1 MSFTTEI
8 KQEIANNKKKKCCA
22 RAELSALL
30 HLTSSLSI
38 NNRKLGL
45 LIKTENPTTAKRI
58 VQLLKNLYKVKTKLL
73 VAKKSNLKKNNTY
86 RILVEENVRGI
97 LSDVGIYGK
106 KGLLSKPAAT
116 IVKNNCCQKAYL
128 AGAFLAYGTCNSPS
142 SNNYHLEIS
151 CGEMELAVFIKKL
164 FEKQMID
171 FKITKRRNRYVVY
184 IKRAE
189 KIEDVLKLIGSSD
202 SLISFVNNRVTR
214 DLKANITRIENCRM
228 ASIAKSLKVA
238 DKQIDM
244 INKIKKLKKENE
256 LSEKLREV
264 YDLRSKHPE
273 SSLMELCSEYEKS
286 YGNSISKSGI
296 KHRLNKLEEFADNL

>member
-22 RAELSALL
+22 KAELSALL

-38 NNRKLGL
+38 NNKRLGL
-45 LIKTENPTTAKRI
+45 LVRTENPTTAKRI
-58 VQLLKNLYKVKTKLL
+58 VQLLKNIYKVKTKLL

-86 RILVEENVRGI
+86 RILVEENVKQI

-106 KGLLSKPAAT
+106 KGLSSKPSAS
-116 IVKNNCCQKAYL
+116 IVKNSCCQKAYL
-128 AGAFLAYGTCNSPS
+128 SGAFLAYGTCNSPS

-151 CGEMELAVFIKKL
+151 CGEMDLAVFIKKL

-184 IKRAE
+184 LKKAE
-189 KIEDVLKLIGSSD
+189 KIEDVLKLIGASD

-228 ASIAKSLKVA
+228 ASIAKSLEFA
-238 DKQIDM
+238 DKQTA
-244 INKIKKLKKENE
+244 KIKKIKIHNKENE
-256 LSEKLREV
+256 LNNRLKEV
-264 YDLRSKHPE
+264 YELRINNPE
-273 SSLMELCSEYEKS
+273 SSLMELCVEYEKK

-296 KHRLNKLEEFADNL
+296 KHRLNRLEEFADNL